1 MFPAPRTTAREK
13 PEIGVYSR
21 NPMTESRPNTSG
33 QAKAAARQQPLRVLI
48 ADDDR
53 DGALTLS
60 TLLELE
66 GHEVRTVH
74 GGQDALDAA
83 REFRPDVVL
92 LDIGMPKVTGYEAAR
107 RLRLRYGNDCPVLI
121 AITGWKQAS
130 DKILASLA
138 GFDHHVAK
146 PYEPAQLIELLK
158 KL

>member
-1 MFPAPRTTAREK
+1 MSQLRPGPGPSAESDTRT
-13 PEIGVYSR
+13 
-21 NPMTESRPNTSG
+21 
-33 QAKAAARQQPLRVLI
+33 QPLRVLI

-60 TLLELE
+60 TLLEIE
-66 GHEVRTVH
+66 GYQVRTVH
-74 GGQDALDAA
+74 GGQEALDTA

-92 LDIGMPKVTGYEAAR
+92 LDIGMPKITGYEAAR
-107 RLRLRYGNDCPVLI
+107 RLRLRYGNDCPVLV

-146 PYEPAQLIELLK
+146 PYEPAQLIELLS

>member
-1 MFPAPRTTAREK
+1 MP
-13 PEIGVYSR
+13 
-21 NPMTESRPNTSG
+21 ESRPRTSAQTKNALG
-33 QAKAAARQQPLRVLI
+33 AQPLRVLI
-48 ADDDR
+48 ADDDH
-53 DGALTLS
+53 DGARMLQ

-66 GHEVRTVH
+66 GYEVRTVH
-74 GGQDALDAA
+74 GGQEALDAA
-83 REFRPDVVL
+83 REMRPDAIL
-92 LDIGMPKVTGYEAAR
+92 LDIGMPKITGYEAAR

-146 PYEPAQLIELLK
+146 PYEPAQLIELLS